1 MNGGSWRRG
10 GHSNIRE
17 TKKPGNVIMFVL
29 SMDDVP
35 DCEPRDFWAN
45 V

>member
-10 GHSNIRE
+10 EHSNIRE
-17 TKKPGNVIMFVL
+17 TKKPRSVIMFVI

-35 DCEPRDFWAN
+35 DCETRDFLAN